1 MGTRRVSFPGAQG
14 AMLDARLD
22 AAPTAPRA
30 YALFAHCFTCTK
42 QSLAAARVAAALAE
56 EGIATLRF
64 DFTGLGDSEGDFA
77 NTNFS
82 SNIDDLVA
90 AADFLRR
97 EFTAPKILVGHS
109 LGGAAVLAAA
119 GRIPE
124 AVAVAT
130 IGAPSDVSHLLR
142 RFEASMPDITEKGE
156 AVVQLEGRPFTIRHQ
171 FIEDLAGHKLTDAIA
186 VLGKALMVFH
196 SPVDD
201 VVSIDHAA
209 KIFAA
214 AKHPR
219 SFVSLDH
226 ADHLLTNKA
235 DALFVGNVL
244 GAWASRYLDQPA
256 RITAADSPRHDG
268 VVRVTETGYS
278 PFDQTISIGS
288 HRLRADEPVSLGG
301 SDLGPSPYDLLLAAL
316 GACTSMTLRMYA
328 DQKKWPLEQVSVA
341 LTHEKIYAKDCEA
354 CETRDGKLD
363 RIDRRIELSG
373 PLDDEQRQRLLEI
386 ADKCPVHR
394 TLHSEVLVETEL
406 APAAASAAV

>member
-1 MGTRRVSFPGAQG
+1 MGTGRVSFPGAQG

-142 RFEASMPDITEKGE
+142 RFDGK
-156 AVVQLEGRPFTIRHQ
+156 H
-171 FIEDLAGHKLTDAIA
+171 AGHHRERRSGGAT
-186 VLGKALMVFH
+186 GGT
-196 SPVDD
+196 PV
-201 VVSIDHAA
+201 H
-209 KIFAA
+209 
-214 AKHPR
+214 
-219 SFVSLDH
+219 
-226 ADHLLTNKA
+226 
-235 DALFVGNVL
+235 
-244 GAWASRYLDQPA
+244 
-256 RITAADSPRHDG
+256 DSP
-268 VVRVTETGYS
+268 
-278 PFDQTISIGS
+278 
-288 HRLRADEPVSLGG
+288 
-301 SDLGPSPYDLLLAAL
+301 
-316 GACTSMTLRMYA
+316 
-328 DQKKWPLEQVSVA
+328 
-341 LTHEKIYAKDCEA
+341 
-354 CETRDGKLD
+354 
-363 RIDRRIELSG
+363 
-373 PLDDEQRQRLLEI
+373 
-386 ADKCPVHR
+386 PVHR
-394 TLHSEVLVETEL
+394 GSRGAQAHRCHRSSRQGADGVPL
-406 APAAASAAV
+406 AGRRRCEYRPCREDLRGREASTQLRVARSCGSPADEQG